1 MKVPGMLDNI
11 KAKFTESLADY
22 VPVPAVDDYL
32 VLPGLADDAHDITG
46 AIILANE
53 VKA

>member
-1 MKVPGMLDNI
+1 MLDNI
-11 KAKFTESLADY
+11 KGKFTKLLADY

-32 VLPGLADDAHDITG
+32 VLPGLDDDAGITG